1 MTTSQLELR
10 RLPSLIISFCRSPL
24 EVVKRPVRFGWVAA
38 IALQITTAALFGALA
53 GLINQNRFDVLC
65 GVFEFPIID
74 MMIVAITTLF
84 IYYYFA
90 NFAATFLDIRRL
102 YALTILANLPHFA
115 IHAFSSYLPPL
126 DLIGFACTVVLL
138 TVGLVEQ
145 FSLDKRIVISLAA
158 LMYSAFFAIWSFV
171 QLALG

>member
-1 MTTSQLELR
+1 M
-10 RLPSLIISFCRSPL
+10 
-24 EVVKRPVRFGWVAA
+24 
-38 IALQITTAALFGALA
+38 
-53 GLINQNRFDVLC
+53 NQNNFDVLV
-65 GVFEFPIID
+65 GIFEFPVID

-102 YALTILANLPHFA
+102 YALVILANLPYFA

-126 DLIGFACTVVLL
+126 DLIGFACTAALL

-145 FSLDKRIVISLAA
+145 FSLDKRVVIALAGI
-158 LMYSAFFAIWSFV
+158 MSGAFFAIWSVV